1 MVNYSIIAARI
12 VVFYPACFRQDYF
25 ADAKRKVQRDVQQN
39 YRLEYGRENNTHTV
53 LAFSRDLL
61 TCDTNDKDITVRGW
75 WKCFIYGKGG
85 GCLDVS
91 MSVCVGGKVGGRFS

>member
-75 WKCFIYGKGG
+75 WKCFINGKCGG
-85 GCLDVS
+85 
-91 MSVCVGGKVGGRFS
+91 